1 MPAKKT
7 TGRSAPVQVKGDIED
22 HLLPVVP
29 ARQSAR
35 WVAGIVMVLITI
47 WFVLSA
53 AENPNFEWNVVSDYI
68 FSTTI
73 LTGLW
78 LTIWLT
84 VASMLIGIVIGTICA
99 SMCIST
105 NIFLRVPASIYVW
118 LFRGT
123 PILVQ
128 LIFWFNLAIIVP
140 IIYLKLPFGPVL
152 YEASAND
159 LITPYT
165 AALLGLGLNEGAY
178 MSEIVRAG
186 ILSVDPGQK
195 EAARALGMTRG
206 RIMRRIVLP
215 QAIRIIIPPTGN
227 QIISMLKTTSL
238 VSVIALSDLL
248 YSVQNISSRTF
259 QTIPLLIVACVWYL
273 IATTVLT
280 FLQSLVEKAVAPK
293 DVSTSGAPAKIATQ
307 MKGAA
312 Q

>member
-1 MPAKKT
+1 MAL
-7 TGRSAPVQVKGDIED
+7 A
-22 HLLPVVP
+22 
-29 ARQSAR
+29 
-35 WVAGIVMVLITI
+35 TI
-47 WFVLSA
+47 WFILSA
-53 AENPNFEWNVVSDYI
+53 AENPNFEWDVVAAYV
-68 FSTTI
+68 FSPTI
-73 LTGLW
+73 LQGLW

-84 VASMLIGIVIGTICA
+84 VVSMLIGTVIGTVCA
-99 SMCIST
+99 SMRIST
-105 NIFLRVPASIYVW
+105 NVFLRIPASAYVW

-140 IIYLKLPFGPVL
+140 IVYLKLPFGPVL
-152 YEASAND
+152 YQASAND

-186 ILSVDPGQK
+186 ILSVDPGQR
-195 EAARALGMTRG
+195 EAARALGMTQG

-259 QTIPLLIVACVWYL
+259 QTIPLLLVACVWYL
-273 IATTVLT
+273 AATTVLS
-280 FLQSLVEKAVAPK
+280 FLQGLVEKAFAPK
-293 DVSTSGAPAKIATQ
+293 DVAAG
-307 MKGAA
+307 GAA
-312 Q
+312 AVLAAKLNGAAP